1 MNNSLQ
7 KTGALLIAVTLLM
20 VSSVVAADD
29 ADDALEAVMRWAE
42 LENDLE
48 KQAELI
54 RDDRIMIFGMNRWTD
69 QAQNLRVQLAQDA
82 ARRNVDPDGYAIATL
97 ESPTVRVYGNTAV
110 VSFVRIFNVIPGNAA
125 PSGPPGRATMTAVMV
140 KERGGWKMAHLH
152 GSTN

>member
-7 KTGALLIAVTLLM
+7 KTGTLLIAVTLLT
-20 VSSVVAADD
+20 VSSIGAADD
-29 ADDALEAVMRWAE
+29 ADDVLEAVMRWAE

-125 PSGPPGRATMTAVMV
+125 PSGPLGPKVYV
-140 KERGGWKMAHLH
+140 C
-152 GSTN
+152 